1 MIYLFDIR
9 IFVSR
14 VARNY
19 TSLRFVDDSFLW
31 KRKKKNNDR
40 LKKKEEGRRE
50 GRMENSSG
58 KRINFDSCAGLKA
71 RNRCRNVS
79 SNQIS
84 NLLTGWNREGLDE
97 KLDLVSNPVCPS
109 PPLSWFCVPK
119 LTKHTHASSRQ
130 LSDEGESANLLDASR
145 FESYR
150 SRTGGRT
157 PSDPSG
163 GFMLLPIV
171 RLLRLLLLRGFIGKF
186 PYFFF
191 FHSRVPLSSMSS
203 MSFQRRSL
211 KIRTKMNWY
220 VFPRFLI
227 FERENGRSWR
237 IRERESAFRFI
248 FPIDIGHCCMGMNLI
263 VVSVYAC

>member
-150 SRTGGRT
+150 SRTGDRT

-191 FHSRVPLSSMSS
+191 SIRASRFRPCRPCLSSAD
-203 MSFQRRSL
+203 RWR
-211 KIRTKMNWY
+211 
-220 VFPRFLI
+220 
-227 FERENGRSWR
+227 FERRW
-237 IRERESAFRFI
+237 IDTF
-248 FPIDIGHCCMGMNLI
+248 FP
-263 VVSVYAC
+263 VF